1 MHFSSFQACMVS
13 ESVQTNGLISPPGH
27 LTTPSHNQ
35 PPPHWF
41 TSLNRPH
48 HHRNG
53 GHGGYQVQV
62 YNLDTP
68 PTEVS
73 NSNFSPPRTST
84 PLSSVNQ
91 SNGKRPQLS
100 HSKVSQDSTTANQS
114 CPPPEMDPRPFSN
127 HQKINVKHPSNYRN
141 GVSI

>member
-1 MHFSSFQACMVS
+1 MVS

-27 LTTPSHNQ
+27 LMTPSLNQ

-48 HHRNG
+48 HQRNG

-62 YNLDTP
+62 YNLDIA
-68 PTEVS
+68 PTEA

-84 PLSSVNQ
+84 PLNSVNQ
-91 SNGKRPQLS
+91 SNGKRNQLS
-100 HSKVSQDSTTANQS
+100 HSKVSQDYKTANQS
-114 CPPPEMDPRPFSN
+114 CPSLEIEPRQFTN

-141 GVSI
+141 DGVSN